1 MISVAGS
8 GGVREP
14 TAASVARRD
23 SWLRR
28 LPLLPAF
35 VYVILLT
42 QIPFALTIYYSLF
55 SWNLLQPGSFRW
67 SGLDNYTRLVTDE
80 SLRTAVFNTVVLTIS
95 VIAISVVLGL
105 AVASLLNSEV
115 FGKGLM
121 RTLMIAPFLIMP
133 TAGALI
139 WKDTLLNPLFGLLPY
154 VFTPFGLGRVDWVN
168 KYPMVTVVAVEVWRW
183 TPFMMLIILAGLQ
196 SQNPEVLEAARV
208 DGANAFQSFRR
219 ITLPLVRPFI
229 ELGALL
235 GSLFVVQ
242 TFDSIFMLTYGGPGE
257 AVGRLPAVLHQLG
270 GRQHRVDAARLDPR
284 AARRV
289 RAGDQAGQAD
299 TGRALLLH
307 LNAISAFRRQPGAA
321 LPAGTGPAFAGQHL
335 CSGPHLHHDQP
346 AAGGLAPALIPPR
359 DPARVVRGCARGRGV
374 IWN

>member
-1 MISVAGS
+1 MISVAEG
-8 GGVREP
+8 GGVRRT

-23 SWLRR
+23 VWLRR

-35 VYVILLT
+35 VYVVLVT
-42 QIPFALTIYYSLF
+42 QIPFLLTIYYSFF
-55 SWNLLQPGSFRW
+55 SWNLLKEGSFRFA
-67 SGLDNYTRLVTDE
+67 GLDNYARLVTDE
-80 SLRTAVFNTVVLTIS
+80 SIRTAVLNTVVLTLS
-95 VIAISVVLGL
+95 VIVISVVIGL
-105 AVASLLNSEV
+105 AVATLLNSEV

-154 VFTPFGLGRVDWVN
+154 LLAPFGLGRVDWVN
-168 KYPMVTVVAVEVWRW
+168 RFPMATVVAVEVWRW

-208 DGANAFQSFRR
+208 DGATAFQAFRR

-242 TFDSIFMLTYGGPGE
+242 TFDSIFMLTHGGPGE
-257 AVGRLPAVLHQLG
+257 DTTNLPFLLYLVAFQGYSIGQASAIGVVAVILTTIVATFALRTMFSIFQVE
-270 GRQHRVDAARLDPR
+270 
-284 AARRV
+284 ARR
-289 RAGDQAGQAD
+289 
-299 TGRALLLH
+299 
-307 LNAISAFRRQPGAA
+307 
-321 LPAGTGPAFAGQHL
+321 
-335 CSGPHLHHDQP
+335 
-346 AAGGLAPALIPPR
+346 
-359 DPARVVRGCARGRGV
+359 
-374 IWN
+374 

>member
-1 MISVAGS
+1 MIAVSKS
-8 GGVREP
+8 GGVRGP

-23 SWLRR
+23 AWLRR

-35 VYVILLT
+35 VYVILVT
-42 QIPFALTIYYSLF
+42 QIPFALTVYYSFF
-55 SWNLLQPGSFRW
+55 SWNLLKDNSFKFA
-67 SGLDNYTRLVTDE
+67 GLENYARLLTDE
-80 SLRTAVFNTVVLTIS
+80 SIRIAVWNTVLLTIA

-115 FGKGLM
+115 FGKGFM

-154 VFTPFGLGRVDWVN
+154 LLAPFGLGRVDWVN
-168 KYPMVTVVAVEVWRW
+168 QYPMVSVVTVEVWRW

-208 DGANAFQSFRR
+208 DGATAFQAFRR

-242 TFDSIFMLTYGGPGE
+242 TFDSIFMLTHGGPGE
-257 AVGRLPAVLHQLG
+257 DTTNIPFLLYLVAFQGFNIGQASAIGVVAVILTTIIATVALRTLFSIFQVE
-270 GRQHRVDAARLDPR
+270 
-284 AARRV
+284 ARR
-289 RAGDQAGQAD
+289 
-299 TGRALLLH
+299 
-307 LNAISAFRRQPGAA
+307 
-321 LPAGTGPAFAGQHL
+321 
-335 CSGPHLHHDQP
+335 
-346 AAGGLAPALIPPR
+346 
-359 DPARVVRGCARGRGV
+359 
-374 IWN
+374 

>member
-1 MISVAGS
+1 MSSIAGS
-8 GGVREP
+8 GGMRVQ

-28 LPLLPAF
+28 LPLLPAL
-35 VYVILLT
+35 VYVIVVT
-42 QIPFALTIYYSLF
+42 QIPFLLTIYYSFF
-55 SWNLLQPGSFRW
+55 SWNLLKPGSFKFA
-67 SGLDNYTRLVTDE
+67 GLDNYARLLTDE
-80 SLRTAVFNTVVLTIS
+80 SIRIAVLNTLVLTVS
-95 VIAISVVLGL
+95 VIGISVVLGL

-154 VFTPFGLGRVDWVN
+154 LLAPFGLGRVDWVN
-168 KYPMVTVVAVEVWRW
+168 QYPMVAVVTVEVWRW

-208 DGANAFQSFRR
+208 DGANAFQAFRR
-219 ITLPLVRPFI
+219 ITLPLVRPFL

-242 TFDSIFMLTYGGPGE
+242 TFDSIYMLTFGGPGE
-257 AVGRLPAVLHQLG
+257 DTTNIPFLLYLVAFQGFSIGQASAIGVVAVILTTLIATVALRTLFSIFNVE
-270 GRQHRVDAARLDPR
+270 
-284 AARRV
+284 ARR
-289 RAGDQAGQAD
+289 
-299 TGRALLLH
+299 
-307 LNAISAFRRQPGAA
+307 
-321 LPAGTGPAFAGQHL
+321 
-335 CSGPHLHHDQP
+335 
-346 AAGGLAPALIPPR
+346 
-359 DPARVVRGCARGRGV
+359 
-374 IWN
+374 

>member
-1 MISVAGS
+1 MNTTDTSILPVVGN
-8 GGVREP
+8 GGAREP

-23 SWLRR
+23 VWLRR

-35 VYVILLT
+35 VYVIALT
-42 QIPFALTIYYSLF
+42 QIPFVLTIYYSLF
-55 SWNLLQPGSFRW
+55 SWNLLKPGSFQFA
-67 SGLDNYTRLVTDE
+67 GLENYARLLTDE
-80 SLRTAVFNTVVLTIS
+80 PIRIAVLNTVVLTIS

-139 WKDTLLNPLFGLLPY
+139 WKDTLLNPLFGLLPNLL
-154 VFTPFGLGRVDWVN
+154 TPFGLGRVDWVN
-168 KYPMVTVVAVEVWRW
+168 RFPMAAVVAVEVWRW

-196 SQNPEVLEAARV
+196 SQNPEVLEAAKV
-208 DGANAFQSFRR
+208 DGASALQAFRR

-242 TFDSIFMLTYGGPGE
+242 TFDSIYMLTYGGPGE
-257 AVGRLPAVLHQLG
+257 DTTNIPFLLYIVAFQGFNIGQASAIGVVAVIMTTVVATFALRTLFSIFHVE
-270 GRQHRVDAARLDPR
+270 
-284 AARRV
+284 ARR
-289 RAGDQAGQAD
+289 
-299 TGRALLLH
+299 
-307 LNAISAFRRQPGAA
+307 
-321 LPAGTGPAFAGQHL
+321 
-335 CSGPHLHHDQP
+335 
-346 AAGGLAPALIPPR
+346 
-359 DPARVVRGCARGRGV
+359 
-374 IWN
+374 

>member
-1 MISVAGS
+1 VKESSSLLRSVVGS
-8 GGVREP
+8 GGVRE
-14 TAASVARRD
+14 TAASVSRRAA
-23 SWLRR
+23 WARR

-35 VYVILLT
+35 IYVFLLT
-42 QIPFALTIYYSLF
+42 QIPFVLTIYYSLF
-55 SWNLLQPGSFRW
+55 SWNLLKEDSFKFA
-67 SGLDNYTRLVTDE
+67 GLENYTRLVTDE
-80 SLRTAVFNTVVLTIS
+80 SIRTAVWNTVLLTVS

-154 VFTPFGLGRVDWVN
+154 LLSPFGLGRVDWVN
-168 KYPMVTVVAVEVWRW
+168 RFPMATVVAVEVWRW

-208 DGANAFQSFRR
+208 DGANAFQAFRR

-242 TFDSIFMLTYGGPGE
+242 TYDSIYMLTYGGPGE
-257 AVGRLPAVLHQLG
+257 DTTNIPFLLYLVAFQGYSIGQASAIGVVAVIITIVVATFALRTLFSIFQVE
-270 GRQHRVDAARLDPR
+270 
-284 AARRV
+284 ARR
-289 RAGDQAGQAD
+289 
-299 TGRALLLH
+299 
-307 LNAISAFRRQPGAA
+307 
-321 LPAGTGPAFAGQHL
+321 
-335 CSGPHLHHDQP
+335 
-346 AAGGLAPALIPPR
+346 
-359 DPARVVRGCARGRGV
+359 
-374 IWN
+374 